1 MEQKLTN
8 ADKCRAYYEEHK
20 EELRAKAREKYAKN
34 REQMLARN
42 RAYREANPGKVKESK
57 KREYEKN
64 KARYLAGNKARY
76 DRKAYVARNRRAQG
90 MIFAPGQTEESMLS
104 GQNGVCALCP
114 REISLDVPR
123 SLHVDHCH
131 ETGRVRGL
139 LCHKCNPGLGQ
150 FEDDPERLERAAAYV
165 RKHKALSAAS
175 LASSTEE

>member
-1 MEQKLTN
+1 MSRKLT
-8 ADKCRAYYEEHK
+8 EEQR
-20 EELRAKAREKYAKN
+20 LRYLAAKREKYAQNKEEM
-34 REQMLARN
+34 RERS
-42 RAYREANPGKVKESK
+42 RAWQAANPEKVKASK

-64 KARYLAGNKARY
+64 KARYLAYNKTQY
-76 DRKAYVARNRRAQG
+76 DRKSYVARNRRAQG

-104 GQNGVCALCP
+104 EQNGVCALCP

-165 RKHKALSAAS
+165 RKHKDLSAAS